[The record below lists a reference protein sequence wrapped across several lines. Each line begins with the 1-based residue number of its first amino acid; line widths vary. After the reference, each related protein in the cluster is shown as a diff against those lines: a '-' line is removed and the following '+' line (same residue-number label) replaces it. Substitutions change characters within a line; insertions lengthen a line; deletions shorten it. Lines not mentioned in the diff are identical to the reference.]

1 MPGLLAGAALLADA
15 PASAQ
20 KASVRDGLS
29 LEAKAGRAVEGGVP
43 TRSLPP
49 VTERV
54 TLVAD
59 QDDDDAD
66 GAPDGEA
73 TSLATLARADLVP
86 VDPRWVGATFSAV
99 VGREKARMVVAGKPL
114 AWGERV
120 PRGAM
125 LQGLSPGRL
134 LVVAE
139 RGHEETTIALD
150 VHGIAMRDGAKKRVD
165 LARDHASVQR
175 TPPTRVDLEDADQAY
190 DDPDA
195 LRVVVASPE
204 GGALGAVS
212 VESVTEAGNLL
223 DTLRDVKMRP
233 IACEAGL
240 TCIASAPLR
249 FVADE
254 VDRMH
259 PLVADRSVRAEVGGA
274 IVVRDAKGKKLQAMR
289 VAGPRA
295 GASGPLGR
303 HQLSLRAVVL
313 RTGPNGAPAVGG
325 TDAGAVA
332 SIKQELALASSIWG
346 QCGIT
351 FGTQAQL
358 DVKVVS
364 PPPPYLVAI
373 GDDVGLP
380 ASGGEVK
387 LRVENKALSFKTK
400 KGWST
405 RQAALELQR
414 AAEKAGFKAALSEN
428 ARIAPG
434 ASPSVDVVM
443 RRPDGQLA
451 SVELVSSTDGTLSVD
466 VGAVDLN
473 DGLQHFG
480 DTDSVAGT
488 LEERT
493 LVKAVEDGDPKTVD
507 VIVIPYFAG
516 GGRIGESFIGSDGSS
531 LRNVVILDR
540 AGVRARRTS
549 LTLAHELGHVI
560 LDEPGHPDD
569 YGVDTPS
576 LLMDSDASD
585 ASPFGPRRLT
595 LDECARAV
603 KQSGPAGRV
612 PLLSEVKLGPVR
624 YPFVR

>member
-1 MPGLLAGAALLADA
+1 MPGLLAVAASLVDA
-15 PASAQ
+15 SASAQ
-20 KASVRDGLS
+20 KASVREGLS
-29 LEAKAGRAVEGGVP
+29 LEAKAARAEGVP
-43 TRSLPP
+43 TRALPP
-49 VTERV
+49 ITERV

-59 QDDDDAD
+59 RDDDDAD
-66 GAPDGEA
+66 GVPDGEA
-73 TSLATLARADLVP
+73 TTLGPLARADLVP
-86 VDPRWVGATFSAV
+86 VDARWVGATFTAAL
-99 VGREKARMVVAGKPL
+99 GREHARLVVNGKPL

-120 PRGAM
+120 PAGAM
-125 LQGLSPGRL
+125 LQGLVPGRVV
-134 LVVAE
+134 VVAE
-139 RGHEETTIALD
+139 RGREEVSIALE
-150 VHGIAMRDGAKKRVD
+150 VHGVGMRDGARRNVD
-165 LARDHASVQR
+165 PTRDHASIER
-175 TPPTRVDLEDADQAY
+175 TPPTRVDLDDADHAY

-204 GGALGAVS
+204 GQALGPVS
-212 VESVTEAGNLL
+212 VESVNEAGNVL
-223 DTLRDVKMRP
+223 DVLRDVKLRAV
-233 IACEAGL
+233 ACDDGL
-240 TCIASAPLR
+240 GCAASAPIR
-249 FVADE
+249 FVADD

-259 PLVADRSVRAEVGGA
+259 PLVADRSIRAEVGGA
-274 IVVRDAKGKKLQAMR
+274 IVVRDGRGRKLQATR
-289 VAGPRA
+289 VLGPR
-295 GASGPLGR
+295 SGPAGSVGR
-303 HQLSLRAVVL
+303 HQLAIRAVVL

-325 TDAGAVA
+325 NDAGAIA
-332 SIKQELALASSIWG
+332 SIKQELALASAIWG
-346 QCGIT
+346 QCGIG
-351 FGTQAQL
+351 FGTQASL

-387 LRVENKALSFKTK
+387 LRVEGKPLAFRTK

-414 AAEKAGFKAALSEN
+414 AAERAGFRAALSEN

-443 RRPDGQLA
+443 RRLDGQLA
-451 SVELVSSTDGTLSVD
+451 SVELVSSSDGTLSVD
-466 VGAVDLN
+466 VGAVDLT

-488 LEERT
+488 LEERA
-493 LVKAVEDGDPKTVD
+493 LVKAVEDGDPRTVD
-507 VIVIPYFAG
+507 VIVVPYFAG

-585 ASPFGPRRLT
+585 ASPFGPRRIT
-595 LDECARAV
+595 QDECGRAL
-603 KQSGPAGRV
+603 KQSGPASRV
-612 PLLSEVKLGPVR
+612 PLLSEVKLAPVR
-624 YPFVR
+624 YPLVR

>member
-1 MPGLLAGAALLADA
+1 MPGLFAVAALLVDA
-15 PASAQ
+15 RASAQ
-20 KASVRDGLS
+20 KAVRSSGVS
-29 LEAKAGRAVEGGVP
+29 LEAKAGRAEEGVP
-43 TRSLPP
+43 TRSIPP
-49 VTERV
+49 VSERV
-54 TLVAD
+54 MLVAD

-66 GAPDGEA
+66 GTPDGEP
-73 TSLATLARADLVP
+73 TTLSPLARADLVP
-86 VDPRWVGATFSAV
+86 VDPRWVGATFTAV
-99 VGREKARMVVAGKPL
+99 VGREKARLVVNGRPL
-114 AWGERV
+114 AWGERI
-120 PRGAM
+120 PAGAM
-125 LQGLSPGRL
+125 LQGLVPGRA

-139 RGHEETTIALD
+139 RGREEVTISMD
-150 VHGIAMRDGAKKRVD
+150 VHGIAMRDGAKATVD
-165 LARDHASVQR
+165 LARDHASIQR
-175 TPPTRVDLEDADQAY
+175 TPPTRVDLEDAELRH

-195 LRVVVASPE
+195 LRVVVSSPE
-204 GGALGAVS
+204 GAALGAVT
-212 VESVTEAGNLL
+212 VESANEAGGVL
-223 DTLRDVKMRP
+223 DVLRDVKLRAV
-233 IACEAGL
+233 ACGEGL
-240 TCIASAPLR
+240 TCAASAPLR

-259 PLVADRSVRAEVGGA
+259 PLVAERSLRAEVGGA
-274 IVVRDAKGKKLQAMR
+274 IVVRDARGRKLQAIR
-289 VAGPRA
+289 VAGPRRGPA
-295 GASGPLGR
+295 GPLGR
-303 HQLSLRAVVL
+303 HQLAIRAVVL

-325 TDAGAVA
+325 TEAGAVA
-332 SIKQELALASSIWG
+332 AIKQELALASAIWG

-351 FGTQAQL
+351 FGNQAQL
-358 DVKVVS
+358 DVKVVA

-387 LRVENKALSFKTK
+387 LRIEGKALSFRTK

-414 AAEKAGFKAALSEN
+414 AAEKAGFRAALSEN
-428 ARIAPG
+428 ARISPG

-443 RRPDGQLA
+443 RRFDGQLA
-451 SVELVSSTDGTLSVD
+451 SVELLSSTDGTLSVD
-466 VGAVDLN
+466 VGTVDLN

-493 LVKAVEDGDPKTVD
+493 LVKAVEDGDPRTVD
-507 VIVIPYFAG
+507 VIVVPYFAG

-595 LDECARAV
+595 EAECGRAV

-612 PLLSEVKLGPVR
+612 PLLAEAKLAPPR
-624 YPFVR
+624 FPFVR

>member
-1 MPGLLAGAALLADA
+1 MLGLLAGAALLADA

-20 KASVRDGLS
+20 KASVRELS
-29 LEAKAGRAVEGGVP
+29 LEAKAGRTSVDVP

-49 VTERV
+49 ISERIP
-54 TLVAD
+54 LVAD

-66 GAPDGEA
+66 GTPDGEA
-73 TSLATLARADLVP
+73 TTLGPLARADLVP
-86 VDPRWVGATFSAV
+86 LDPKWVGATLSAP
-99 VGREKARMVVAGKPL
+99 VGREKARLVVGGKVL

-120 PRGAM
+120 PAGAM
-125 LQGLSPGRL
+125 LQGLSPGRVM
-134 LVVAE
+134 VVAE
-139 RGHEETTIALD
+139 RGHEETTLALE
-150 VHGIAMRDGAKKRVD
+150 VFGVGMRDGAKKRVD
-165 LARDHASVQR
+165 LTRDHASIQR
-175 TPPTRVDLEDADQAY
+175 TPPTRVDLDDADLGY
-190 DDPDA
+190 EDPDA
-195 LRVVVASPE
+195 LRVVIASPE
-204 GGALGAVS
+204 SASLGAVT
-212 VESVTEAGNLL
+212 VESVNEQGGVL
-223 DTLRDVKMRP
+223 DTLRDVKLRP
-233 IACEAGL
+233 VLCEDGL
-240 TCIASAPLR
+240 TCAASAPLR

-259 PLVADRSVRAEVGGA
+259 PLVADRSLRAEVGGA
-274 IVVRDAKGKKLQAMR
+274 VVVRDAKGKKLQALR
-289 VAGPRA
+289 VAGPRSGPA
-295 GASGPLGR
+295 GPLGR

-325 TDAGAVA
+325 TDAGAIA
-332 SIKQELALASSIWG
+332 SVKQELALASAIWG

-351 FGTQAQL
+351 FGAHAQL
-358 DVKVVS
+358 DVKVVN

-387 LRVENKALSFKTK
+387 LRVEGKPLSFKTK
-400 KGWST
+400 RGWST

-414 AAEKAGFKAALSEN
+414 AAERAGFRASLSEN
-428 ARIAPG
+428 ARISPG

-443 RRPDGQLA
+443 KREGGQLA
-451 SVELVSSTDGTLSVD
+451 SVELVSSTDGSLSID

-507 VIVIPYFAG
+507 VVVIPYFAG

-612 PLLSEVKLGPVR
+612 PLLTDVKLAPVK
-624 YPFVR
+624 YPLVR